1 MKKTTSKK
9 AVKRERRHAKIR
21 ARVSGVKELPR
32 LSVFRSNK
40 FIYAQL
46 IDDDTNKTI
55 VAVSDILIKD
65 KKTKV
70 ERAKTAGQELA
81 KLAKEKKITKVV
93 FDRGGFNYA
102 GRVKALADGARE
114 GGLTF

>member
-9 AVKRERRHAKIR
+9 SVKRERRHAKIR

-70 ERAKTAGQELA
+70 ERAKTVGQELA
-81 KLAKEKKITKVV
+81 KLAKEKKIAKVV